1 MKRKTVTAF
10 LMSLCLA
17 VSVPGTVCAAD
28 IQSAVDTVPQS
39 QNEETKEVSD
49 SKTEEKEQTPAKEQ
63 QEIVPDTV
71 KKSTE
76 TDEQEEKDTEDTK
89 KADRAE
95 HKQDTKDKEKSGI
108 SQQAADQ
115 MTDIENKV
123 EAAVKVKDPDMS
135 SQVMKDFIEASNAYD
150 KLSDSEKKELS
161 ADTKNNM
168 EVVRKRIAEKIQTTD
183 GVTVEAWDAD
193 SPLPWYI
200 KVEVKESAQK
210 DAVLQ
215 AAAKRYT
222 GSAPKIVYGK
232 DISFTDIRT
241 GKACSVEDFVSFW
254 FPVPEGYDTDAL
266 GKLEIVVYDNGNL
279 YRVSP
284 EKKDDRYYVDMTSDL
299 QNIYILEL
307 PVALTGI
314 TMEQNVSINAG
325 QKQQL
330 QVTAVPENA
339 TEAYELEWSSSQPQV
354 ATVDAAGMV
363 TAVKEGTAVIT
374 AKVKGTEFS
383 VSCTVTV
390 VQGAHELQ
398 VSMSNV
404 MDQTRKYMQSVDVS
418 PTLGSEWF
426 VLGQA
431 RSGVD
436 TNGTYFKT
444 YYNHIANYLTEK
456 KGRLTSSVKYTEYSK
471 MILVMTSMGKD
482 ARNIAGYNLFEP
494 LADFETV
501 VGQGTNGP
509 IWALLALNCNPAYSI
524 PEVRGVKVQTTEQK
538 LIDYLLGKETK
549 KGGWSM
555 TGDAPD
561 SDLTGMALQALAPYY
576 RVKGYE
582 RVTAAVDR
590 ALEVLSSMQNQSGGY
605 STMGVE
611 TSESAA
617 QVLTGLCAL
626 GIDPM
631 KDERFVK
638 GGSWIVE
645 NLLTYH
651 IANSGFMH
659 VKAGAENNGGGVAG
673 AVNGMA
679 TEQAY
684 YALTAYQRLLDN
696 KTALYDMSDIK
707 LEKGDAGDGK
717 GTGLENQNRDN
728 GKDDPKKDNTAKDD
742 TKKDDGKKNDTKN
755 DDKKKGQITSKKK
768 LTYKG
773 KRLTLT
779 SSSGKAGT
787 KTEKGDADE
796 MASTDG
802 SSATGSSL
810 WDFEPEEYVEDEDG
824 GTWLSSA
831 VDTGDGTEAAVTG
844 TDGADAQM
852 SQGTETMSGAGEV
865 MQGRSLA
872 LFFGGAAAGAVAAVG
887 GIWLY
892 LKKKQENAQKDK

>member
-1 MKRKTVTAF
+1 
-10 LMSLCLA
+10 
-17 VSVPGTVCAAD
+17 
-28 IQSAVDTVPQS
+28 
-39 QNEETKEVSD
+39 
-49 SKTEEKEQTPAKEQ
+49 
-63 QEIVPDTV
+63 
-71 KKSTE
+71 
-76 TDEQEEKDTEDTK
+76 
-89 KADRAE
+89 
-95 HKQDTKDKEKSGI
+95 
-108 SQQAADQ
+108 
-115 MTDIENKV
+115 
-123 EAAVKVKDPDMS
+123 
-135 SQVMKDFIEASNAYD
+135 
-150 KLSDSEKKELS
+150 
-161 ADTKNNM
+161 
-168 EVVRKRIAEKIQTTD
+168 
-183 GVTVEAWDAD
+183 
-193 SPLPWYI
+193 
-200 KVEVKESAQK
+200 
-210 DAVLQ
+210 
-215 AAAKRYT
+215 
-222 GSAPKIVYGK
+222 
-232 DISFTDIRT
+232 
-241 GKACSVEDFVSFW
+241 
-254 FPVPEGYDTDAL
+254 
-266 GKLEIVVYDNGNL
+266 
-279 YRVSP
+279 
-284 EKKDDRYYVDMTSDL
+284 
-299 QNIYILEL
+299 
-307 PVALTGI
+307 
-314 TMEQNVSINAG
+314 
-325 QKQQL
+325 
-330 QVTAVPENA
+330 
-339 TEAYELEWSSSQPQV
+339 
-354 ATVDAAGMV
+354 
-363 TAVKEGTAVIT
+363 
-374 AKVKGTEFS
+374 
-383 VSCTVTV
+383 
-390 VQGAHELQ
+390 
-398 VSMSNV
+398 
-404 MDQTRKYMQSVDVS
+404 
-418 PTLGSEWF
+418 
-426 VLGQA
+426 
-431 RSGVD
+431 
-436 TNGTYFKT
+436 
-444 YYNHIANYLTEK
+444 
-456 KGRLTSSVKYTEYSK
+456 
-471 MILVMTSMGKD
+471 
-482 ARNIAGYNLFEP
+482 
-494 LADFETV
+494 
-501 VGQGTNGP
+501 
-509 IWALLALNCNPAYSI
+509 
-524 PEVRGVKVQTTEQK
+524 
-538 LIDYLLGKETK
+538 
-549 KGGWSM
+549 M

-659 VKAGAENNGGGVAG
+659 VKAGAGNNGGGVAG

-787 KTEKGDADE
+787 KTETGDADG